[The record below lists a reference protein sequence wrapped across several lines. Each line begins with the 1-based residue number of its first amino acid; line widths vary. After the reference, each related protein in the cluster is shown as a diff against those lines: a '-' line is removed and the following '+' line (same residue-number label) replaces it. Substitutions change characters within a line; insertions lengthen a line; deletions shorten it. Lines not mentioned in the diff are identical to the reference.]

1 MQGYLI
7 NANAVRGGTGSLRT
21 GPVAV
26 RAGRFDRA
34 TPGDR
39 RPAVDLGAA
48 TVVPGLIDAHLHLS
62 LGAESML
69 EIDLSACRDRSAFEA
84 AIGAGHAALPPGA
97 WLVGRGWNEDA
108 FPGRVP
114 PDRAWLAAAGDR
126 PAVAWR
132 MDAHAC
138 VVNDAVLRKLDL
150 SADPP
155 GGRIHRDA
163 RGNPDGLMQESAAWT
178 LVQPLVPPIEAA
190 RRLRAVADATRFLA
204 SLGLTAVGSME
215 YRATLEEGLVPQR
228 DRLAVRIRATL
239 LDRDFHRRDEWRG
252 HLAFAR
258 EFTNDDRLAIVG
270 MKAFIDGTLGSR
282 TARMLE
288 AYADDPGNRG
298 LLVEIA
304 ERGELLAWIREVRAA
319 RLSPAMHAI
328 GDEAARLA
336 LDVADASDRSSDG
349 TGHPIVRI
357 EHAQTVH
364 RDDLARFAGRIAS
377 MQPLHKAYDARTA
390 PDRLGPHR
398 MDRFFRFRSLRD
410 QGATLAFGSDWP
422 IVSPCPIRS
431 MHAAITGLDVD
442 GKPCRT
448 DENLTPAE
456 ALEAHARG
464 AARCLDAADLGDLE
478 PGFRADFTVLDRD
491 PIRCDWSRER
501 PRVLATAVGGRFT
514 FVSPD
519 APFAPEIEA
528 TLSASMRPPEPTR

>member
-1 MQGYLI
+1 MQAYLV
-7 NANAVRGGTGSLRT
+7 NAKAIRDGTGSLRT

-26 RAGRFDRA
+26 RQGRFDHA

-39 RPAVDLGAA
+39 RPIVDLGDAA
-48 TVVPGLIDAHLHLS
+48 IVPGLIDAHLHLS
-62 LGAESML
+62 LGAESRL
-69 EIDLSACRDRSAFEA
+69 EVDLSGCGDRVAFEA
-84 AIGAGHAALPPGA
+84 AIAAGHATLPPGA
-97 WLVGRGWNEDA
+97 WLIARGWNEDA

-114 PDRAWLAAAGDR
+114 PDRTWLAAAGNR

-132 MDAHAC
+132 MDSHAC
-138 VVNDAVLRKLDL
+138 VANDAVLAKLDL

-155 GGRIHRDA
+155 GGRVGRDA
-163 RGNPDGLMQESAAWT
+163 SGRPDGLLQEAAAWK
-178 LVQPLVPPIEAA
+178 LVQPLVPPLDAG
-190 RRLRAVADATRFLA
+190 RRLPAVADATRFLA
-204 SLGLTAVGSME
+204 SLGLTTVGSME
-215 YRATLEEGLVPQR
+215 YRATLEEGIAPQR

-239 LDRDFHRRDEWRG
+239 LDRDFHRRDEWHG
-252 HLAFAR
+252 HLDFAR
-258 EFTNDDRLAIVG
+258 EFPNDDRLAIIG
-270 MKAFIDGTLGSR
+270 MKAFLDGTLGSR

-288 AYADDPGNRG
+288 EYADDPGNRG

-319 RLSPAMHAI
+319 RLSPSMHAI

-336 LDVADASDRSSDG
+336 LDAADASD
-349 TGHPIVRI
+349 GHPIVRI

-390 PDRLGPHR
+390 PARLGPHR
-398 MDRFFRFRSLRD
+398 MDRFFSFRSLRD
-410 QGATLAFGSDWP
+410 HGATLAFGSDWP

-456 ALEAHARG
+456 ALEAHTRG
-464 AARCLDAADLGDLE
+464 AARCLDAADLGDLK

-491 PIRCDWSRER
+491 PIPCDWSRER

-514 FVSPD
+514 FVAPD
-519 APFAPEIEA
+519 APFAAAIEA
-528 TLSASMRPPEPTR
+528 TFPASMRPPEPTP

>member
-1 MQGYLI
+1 MQGYFVHAKAI
-7 NANAVRGGTGSLRT
+7 RDGTGSLRT

-26 RAGRFDRA
+26 RGGRVDRA

-39 RPAVDLGAA
+39 RPIVDLGGA

-69 EIDLSACRDRSAFEA
+69 EVDLSACRDRAAFEA
-84 AIGAGHAALPPGA
+84 AIAAGHAALPPGA
-97 WLVGRGWNEDA
+97 WLIARGWNEDA

-114 PDRAWLAAAGDR
+114 PDRTWLAAAGDR

-138 VVNDAVLRKLDL
+138 VANDAVLAKLDL

-155 GGRIHRDA
+155 GGRIQRDT
-163 RGNPDGLMQESAAWT
+163 RGNPDGLLQEAAAWK
-178 LVQPLVPPIEAA
+178 LVQPLVPPIETA
-190 RRLRAVADATRFLA
+190 RRLPAVADATRFLA
-204 SLGLTAVGSME
+204 SLGLTTVGSME
-215 YRATLEEGLVPQR
+215 YRAILEEGIVPQR

-258 EFTNDDRLAIVG
+258 EFPNDDRLAIIG
-270 MKAFIDGTLGSR
+270 MKAFLDGTLGSR
-282 TARMLE
+282 TARMIE
-288 AYADDPGNRG
+288 GYADDPGNRG

-336 LDVADASDRSSDG
+336 LDVADASDG
-349 TGHPIVRI
+349 AGHPIVRI
-357 EHAQTVH
+357 EHAQTVG

-390 PDRLGPHR
+390 PARLGPHR
-398 MDRFFRFRSLRD
+398 MDRFFSFRSLRD
-410 QGATLAFGSDWP
+410 RGATLAFGSDWP

-442 GKPCRT
+442 GTPCRT

-456 ALEAHARG
+456 ALEAHTRG

-478 PGFRADFTVLDRD
+478 PGFRADFTVLDLD
-491 PIRCDWSRER
+491 PAECDWSRER

-514 FVSPD
+514 FVAPD
-519 APFAPEIEA
+519 APFAAAIGA